1 MESRSVRYPAV
12 AGQFY
17 PAEAEAIEQELARYL
32 APALTPDEAAFT
44 GALACL
50 VPHAAYMYS
59 GHVAGAVYRRLPAC
73 ACYIV
78 IGPNHFGRGDP
89 LALMSQGTWLTPL
102 GEVPLNPAMARLVR
116 EACPA
121 LTEDAQAH
129 LHEHSIEVHLP
140 FLQHGGKAF
149 NLLPIALGLG
159 DYEILERLGHALA
172 HAVRRSAEPVLIVAS
187 SDLNH
192 YEPDEV
198 TRLIDRKAIDRILDL
213 DPAGLHETV
222 LRERISMCGFGPA
235 VAMLVAALDLGA
247 QRAEMVKY
255 ATSADM
261 GGSHDRVVGY
271 AGIVVSKA
279 R

>member
-32 APALTPDEAAFT
+32 APAPTPDEAAFT
-44 GALACL
+44 DALACL

-78 IGPNHFGRGDP
+78 IGPNHFVQGDP

-129 LHEHSIEVHLP
+129 AREHSIEVHLP

-149 NLLPIALGLG
+149 NLLPITVGLG
-159 DYEILERLGHALA
+159 NYEILEQLGHALA
-172 HAVRRSAEPVLIVAS
+172 HAVHRSAEPVLIVAS

-261 GGSHDRVVGY
+261 GGSRDRVVGY
-271 AGIVVSKA
+271 AGMVVSK
-279 R
+279 

>member
-17 PAEAEAIEQELARYL
+17 PAEAEAVERELTRFL
-32 APALTPDEAAFT
+32 APAPTPAEAAFT
-44 GALACL
+44 DAVACL
-50 VPHAAYMYS
+50 VPHAGYMYS
-59 GHVAGAVYRRLPAC
+59 GHVAGAVYRRLPARP
-73 ACYIV
+73 CYIV
-78 IGPNHFGRGDP
+78 MGPNHFGQGDP
-89 LALMSQGTWLTPL
+89 LALMSQGAWLTPL
-102 GEVPLNPAMARLVR
+102 GEVPLNPALARLVR

-129 LHEHSIEVHLP
+129 LREHSIEVNLP

-149 NLLPIALGLG
+149 NLLPIVLGVG
-159 DYEILERLGHALA
+159 DYETLERLGHALA
-172 HAVRRSAEPVLIVAS
+172 QAVRRSAEPVLIVAS

-192 YEPDEV
+192 YKPDDV
-198 TRLIDRKAIDRILDL
+198 TRLIDRKAIDRILGL

-247 QRAEMVKY
+247 RRAELIKY

-261 GGSHDRVVGY
+261 GGSRDRVVGY
-271 AGIVVSKA
+271 AGMVVSK
-279 R
+279 